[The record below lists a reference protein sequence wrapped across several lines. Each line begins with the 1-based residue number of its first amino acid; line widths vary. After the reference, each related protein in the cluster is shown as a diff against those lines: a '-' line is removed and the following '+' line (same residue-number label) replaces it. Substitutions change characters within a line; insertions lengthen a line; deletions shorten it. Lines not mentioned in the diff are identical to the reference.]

1 MPRYLP
7 YQMLPETGLLPPV
20 KVYGPGLRLWHW
32 LNALSVIILC
42 LTGYFIGM
50 PPPSMMGDTSS
61 LYVMGWIRFFHLAAG
76 YVFTQLCVMRFWLI
90 FVEGNITH
98 HLFLPAIWKKSWMEG
113 LHRQLLWNVLQ
124 GKPPRY
130 IGLNP
135 LGNLF
140 MLLMFVIPGAV
151 CVVTGLA
158 MYAEV
163 TGHDSWQYMMFGW
176 ITLMFGNTLDLH
188 VLHRVAMW
196 IIVWFA
202 MIHIYIAVREDIL
215 SRQTVISTMLSG
227 DRQYRD

>member
-7 YQMLPETGLLPPV
+7 YTLLPETGLLPPV

-50 PPPSMMGDTSS
+50 PPPSMMGDTST

-76 YVFTQLCVMRFWLI
+76 YVFALLCVMRFWLI

-113 LHRQLLWNVLQ
+113 LRRQLLWNVLR

-140 MLLMFVIPGAV
+140 MLLMFVLPGAL

-163 TGHDSWQYMMFGW
+163 TGHDSWQYALFGW
-176 ITLMFGNTLDLH
+176 VTLMFGNTLDLH
-188 VLHRVAMW
+188 ILHRLAMW

-202 MIHIYIAVREDIL
+202 LIHIYIAVREDIL